1 MTIITL
7 TTDFGTE
14 DAYVA
19 QMKGVLCSAVSADVR
34 IVDLSHALPAQ
45 DLRAAERF
53 LAAAV
58 PTFPAGTVH
67 LAVVDPGVGSSRA
80 PLAIRHEG
88 QWLVVPDNGI
98 ASAALEAGGVAY
110 ALSASQVNPHAISST
125 FHGRDVF
132 APAAAALAMGRPV
145 EEFAARLLAPV
156 RLPSP
161 KPLQAGDEVA
171 GEILHVDHFGNLI
184 SNIRWADH
192 SLRGPVEVMCGG
204 RLIGPLRDHYAQVG
218 EGELLALLDSQ
229 GYLEVAQRNGNAA
242 ETLGMWVGG
251 DVRIRSSGV

>member
-19 QMKGVLCSAVSADVR
+19 QMKGVLCSTVSTAVR
-34 IVDLSHALPAQ
+34 IVDLSHTLPPQ

-53 LAAAV
+53 LATAV

-80 PLAIRHEG
+80 PLAVSFEG

-98 ASAALEAGGVAY
+98 ASAALEAGALAY
-110 ALSASQVNPHAISST
+110 ALDASRINPHSVSST

-145 EEFAARLLAPV
+145 EAFGTRLETPV
-156 RLPSP
+156 CLPRRQP
-161 KPLQAGDEVA
+161 MKAGGEVA

-184 SNIRWADH
+184 SNIRWTESGLAE
-192 SLRGPVEVMCGG
+192 PVEVYCGG
-204 RLIGPLRDHYAQVG
+204 QRIGPVRDHYAEAK
-218 EGELLALLDSQ
+218 EGELLALIDSQ
-229 GYLEVAQRNGNAA
+229 GYLEVAQRNGSAA
-242 ETLGMWVGG
+242 RTLGVSVGA
-251 DVRIRSSGV
+251 DVRVHERRV